1 MAPARRVLLVGWSAA
16 DWPLLEP
23 LLAAGALP
31 NLSRFLARSARGRLR
46 TLQPQFPPLLWTSL
60 ATGQRA
66 DVHGVVQPAAADA
79 RGAVNPVSAR
89 DRQARALWDFV
100 EASGGTSALVNWPLT
115 HPLPAFRGDCA
126 SDAFFLLQ
134 RGAADALALPPDG
147 SFRPPAKGKEL
158 AACRLSPLQFAAEEM
173 DFFLADREAAEAE
186 ADPMLTQLAL
196 ALARNVNVHA
206 AAMELL
212 GGADWQL
219 GMVRY
224 DLLELLGPPFMACR
238 PPQLPYIPVA
248 QFERYRGTL
257 DAACRYL
264 DLLFGALLERACD
277 DETAV
282 LLVSERG
289 MQHGDLRPQDAR
301 TAFEQRGGVP
311 WYREHGLFA
320 AAGPG
325 IDAGGG
331 VQGAG
336 LLDIVPTALA
346 LLGLPGAKDLPGR
359 TLREMMPGAAE
370 VPPIGSY
377 DLVPLPG
384 AGQPLTADE
393 RASALANARQQRWLD
408 RETGDDLGTPDDAR
422 TDRDFNLAIVALD
435 ARRPR
440 AARRLLE
447 RVYRA
452 RPEDDRVRLHLA
464 RCLRACGDRGGAEAL
479 LEQVVDHADPRPYER
494 IQLAQLQLA
503 AGEHD
508 RALANLFRAEQ
519 SEGMRPGVH
528 LAIGRVYLAL
538 ERWEEAGRAFRK
550 ALERD
555 PENAAACLG
564 LARVALAE
572 GHWETAMASALEAI
586 DLDRARPAAHFAL
599 AEALLGQERLSLAA
613 DVLRTCLSLDDSHRE
628 AWQALGRTCRS
639 LGEEEEAAACEQR
652 VSRLDALRDVSRQAG
667 ALRR

>member
-1 MAPARRVLLVGWSAA
+1 MTPARRLLLVGWSAA

-31 NLSRFLARSARGRLR
+31 NLSRFLARGARGRLR
-46 TLQPQFPPLLWTSL
+46 TLQPQVPPLLWTSL
-60 ATGQRA
+60 GTGQRA
-66 DVHGVVQPAAADA
+66 DSHGVVQGVVAGAAGGVD
-79 RGAVNPVSAR
+79 PVSAR
-89 DRQARALWDFV
+89 DRQARALWDLV
-100 EASGGTSALVNWPLT
+100 DAGGGASAVVNWPLT
-115 HPLPAFRGDCA
+115 FPLPAFSGACA
-126 SDAFFLLQ
+126 SDAFFLLR
-134 RGAADALALPPDG
+134 RGECDALDAPPAG
-147 SFRPPAKGKEL
+147 SFRPRAAGEDL
-158 AACRLSPLQFAAEEM
+158 AACRLSPTQFAAEEM
-173 DFFLADREAAEAE
+173 AFFLADPEAAKAE

-206 AAMELL
+206 AAMALL
-212 GGADWQL
+212 GGDDWQL

-238 PPQLPYIPVA
+238 PPQLPYIPDA
-248 QFERYRGTL
+248 RFERYRGTL

-264 DLLFGALLERACD
+264 DLLFGALLEQACD
-277 DETAV
+277 EQTAV

-289 MQHGDLRPQDAR
+289 MQSGELRPQDAR

-320 AAGPG
+320 AAGPA
-325 IDAGGG
+325 IEAGGG

-336 LLDIVPTALA
+336 LLDVVPTALA
-346 LLGLPGAKDLPGR
+346 LLGLPGAADLPGR
-359 TLREMMPGAAE
+359 SLREMMPEIGE
-370 VPPIGSY
+370 VPPVGSY
-377 DLVPLPG
+377 DLVPLRG
-384 AGQPLTADE
+384 AGQPLAPGE
-393 RASALANARQQRWLD
+393 RASALASARQQRWLECD
-408 RETGDDLGTPDDAR
+408 DDGDLGSPEDVR
-422 TDRDFNLAIVALD
+422 TDRDFNLAMAALD

-440 AARRLLE
+440 RARRLLE
-447 RVYRA
+447 RVYQA
-452 RPEDDRVRLHLA
+452 RPDDDRVRLHLA
-464 RCLRACGDRGGAEAL
+464 RCLRACGDRAGAEAL

-538 ERWEEAGRAFRK
+538 ERWDEAGRAFRK
-550 ALERD
+550 ARERD

-572 GHWETAMASALEAI
+572 QRWEAAMSSALEAI
-586 DLDRARPAAHFAL
+586 DLDRAQPAAHFAL
-599 AEALLGQERLSLAA
+599 AEALLGQERLPLAA
-613 DVLRTCLSLDDSHRE
+613 DVLRTCLSLDEHHRE
-628 AWQALGRTCRS
+628 AWRALGRVCRS
-639 LGEEEEAAACEQR
+639 LGEDDEAAICEQR
-652 VSRLDALRDVSRQAG
+652 VSRLEAVRDVSRQAG

>member
-1 MAPARRVLLVGWSAA
+1 MAPAGRLLLVGWSAA
-16 DWPLLEP
+16 DWLLLEP

-31 NLSRFLARSARGRLR
+31 NLSRFLARGARGRLR
-46 TLQPQFPPLLWTSL
+46 TLQPQCQPLLWTSL
-60 ATGQRA
+60 ATGRRA
-66 DVHGVVQPAAADA
+66 DSHGVVHGTVADA
-79 RGAVNPVSAR
+79 RGGVDPVSAR
-89 DRQARALWDFV
+89 DRQARALWDLV
-100 EASGGTSALVNWPLT
+100 ETAGGASAVVNWPLT
-115 HPLPAFRGDCA
+115 YPLPAFRGACA
-126 SDAFFLLQ
+126 SDAFFLLR
-134 RGAADALALPPDG
+134 RGGDDALEAPPAD
-147 SFRPPAKGKEL
+147 SFRPLARGEEL
-158 AACRLSPLQFAAEEM
+158 AGSRLSPMHFFAEEM

-196 ALARNVNVHA
+196 SLARNVNVHA
-206 AAMELL
+206 AAMALL
-212 GGADWQL
+212 AADDWRL

-238 PPQLPYIPVA
+238 PPQLPYLPDGR
-248 QFERYRGTL
+248 FERYRGTL

-264 DLLFGALLERACD
+264 DLLFGALLDHACTED
-277 DETAV
+277 TAV

-289 MQHGDLRPQDAR
+289 MQAGDLRPQDAR

-320 AAGPG
+320 AAGPA
-325 IDAGGG
+325 IEAGGA

-336 LLDIVPTALA
+336 LLDVVPTALA
-346 LLGLPGAKDLPGR
+346 LLGVPGAADLPGR
-359 TLREMMPGAAE
+359 SLREMMPGVAE
-370 VPPIGSY
+370 VAPRGSY
-377 DLVPLPG
+377 ELVPLRG
-384 AGQPLTADE
+384 AGQSLTPGE
-393 RASALANARQQRWLD
+393 RGTALVSARQQRWLD
-408 RETGDDLGTPDDAR
+408 GAGDDDLGTPEDAR
-422 TDRDFNLAIVALD
+422 TDRDFNLAIAALD

-440 AARRLLE
+440 AARGLLE

-452 RPEDDRVRLHLA
+452 RPDDDRVRLHLA
-464 RCLRACGDRGGAEAL
+464 RCLRACGDRAGAGAL

-538 ERWEEAGRAFRK
+538 ERWDEAGRAFRK

-555 PENAAACLG
+555 PESAAACLG
-564 LARVALAE
+564 LARVALA
-572 GHWETAMASALEAI
+572 GSRWEDAIASALEAI
-586 DLDRARPAAHFAL
+586 DLDRARPEAHFAL
-599 AEALLGQERLSLAA
+599 AEALLGQDRLPLAT
-613 DVLRTCLSLDDSHRE
+613 DVLRTCLSLDAGHRE
-628 AWQALGRTCRS
+628 AWRALGRTCRA
-639 LGEEEEAAACEQR
+639 LGEDEEAAACEQR
-652 VSRLDALRDVSRQAG
+652 AARLDAVREVSRQAG